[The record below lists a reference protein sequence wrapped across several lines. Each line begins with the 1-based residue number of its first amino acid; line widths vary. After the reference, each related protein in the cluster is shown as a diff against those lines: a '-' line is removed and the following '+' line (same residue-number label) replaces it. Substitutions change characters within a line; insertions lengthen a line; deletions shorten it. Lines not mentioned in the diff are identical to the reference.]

1 MSVLSVIMAAAIA
14 CATVKGESV
23 RTVFRG
29 VVDVAYAQMYVEA
42 RESIPSFTGIPIG
55 GQENGICGAAEPGH
69 LFLTTGM
76 RTGHVGLTVEIHDT
90 APPLDDYWEDIV
102 EVSFTPET
110 ATVSVSQWGSID
122 ACEFDLP
129 TTPHRVRYCAT
140 GMDAGNEENVIFAG
154 EPVVDHYL
162 LQFWSAPEQPDRV
175 LKQTSNLAAYW
186 HADASRQPP
195 PPTPEER
202 AESARRAKEE
212 ERQRQR
218 EAARQYEINAWG
230 GREPSDRLRGIRGN
244 VHGLRLL
251 DVHLVHAL
259 DEAAPAVQRR
269 IARWAARRAFEAAGL
284 AQVDWIAPA
293 LDALDAGEPLPE
305 PFDDGRRA
313 FDRVYGDPGVPRT
326 TVVIPDLAPR
336 EISRQAVA
344 LPALAGAAEP
354 DPLQAAVDALYAA
367 ACSFGADGRGFL
379 AEVRRTF
386 PELGEV
392 PDAPEPSV
400 PARPPVTYRWD
411 FTG

>member
-1 MSVLSVIMAAAIA
+1 M
-14 CATVKGESV
+14 

-29 VVDVAYAQMYVEA
+29 EVVVAYRQMYIEA
-42 RESIPSFTGIPIG
+42 RESIPSFSGIPIG
-55 GQENGICGAAEPGH
+55 GQENGICGAAEPGY

-76 RTGHVGLTVEIHDT
+76 HSGQVGLTVEIHDT

-110 ATVSVSQWGSID
+110 EMVCVSQWGSVA

-140 GMDAGNEENVIFAG
+140 GMDAGNEENVVFAG
-154 EPVVDHYL
+154 EPVVDYYL
-162 LQFWSAPEQPDRV
+162 LQFWPAPEQPDRV

-186 HADASRQPP
+186 HAEASRQPP
-195 PPTPEER
+195 PPTSEER
-202 AESARRAKEE
+202 AEAARRAVEE
-212 ERQRQR
+212 ERLRRR
-218 EAARQYEINAWG
+218 EAARQYELAVWG
-230 GREPSDRLRGIRGN
+230 GREPSDRLRTIRGN

-259 DEAAPAVQRR
+259 DAADPGLQRR

-284 AQVDWIAPA
+284 AEVEWIAPA

-305 PFDDGRRA
+305 PFDGPGRA
-313 FDRVYGDPGVPRT
+313 FDRALSDPRVPRS
-326 TVVIPDLAPR
+326 TVVIPAVPGQ

-344 LPALAGAAEP
+344 LPAITAAAEP
-354 DPLQAAVDALYAA
+354 DPLQGAVDAVCAA
-367 ACSFGADGRGFL
+367 ASSFGTESRAFL

-392 PDAPEPSV
+392 PDPPEPSV
-400 PARPPVTYRWD
+400 AAMPPVTYRWH
-411 FTG
+411 FTN